1 MRHPIRVK
9 TEGTHGSQSG
19 FSLIEV
25 LIVVIIVMVLVAITA
40 KSMGSLVANYRLSS
54 AAREIAATAQMA
66 KIKGTARDARYRV
79 WINNTARTYR
89 VEAFPRGGSWTLDAN
104 AADMPLP
111 TGVNFSTTGISSA
124 PPGQTTT
131 QADEMSF
138 NTRGLLIDT
147 VTFAPTDGR
156 CFYLQGNTT
165 QPFAVCS
172 TLTGKTTVYRLSGST
187 WEVQ

>member
-1 MRHPIRVK
+1 MRHPRSEK
-9 TEGTHGSQSG
+9 PDGRHGSQTG
-19 FSLIEV
+19 FSIIELI
-25 LIVVIIVMVLVAITA
+25 IVAVIIMVLVAIAA
-40 KSMGSLVANYRLSS
+40 KSMGSAVRNYRLSGV
-54 AAREIAATAQMA
+54 ARDVAATAQMA
-66 KIKGTARDARYRV
+66 KMKGSARDARYRV
-79 WINNTARTYR
+79 RINTGARTYR
-89 VEAFPRGGSWTLDAN
+89 VEAFPRGGSWTLDTN
-104 AADMPLP
+104 AIDMPLP

-131 QADEMSF
+131 QAGEMSF

-147 VTFAPTDGR
+147 VTFAPTNGR
-156 CFYLQGNTT
+156 CFYLQGNTA